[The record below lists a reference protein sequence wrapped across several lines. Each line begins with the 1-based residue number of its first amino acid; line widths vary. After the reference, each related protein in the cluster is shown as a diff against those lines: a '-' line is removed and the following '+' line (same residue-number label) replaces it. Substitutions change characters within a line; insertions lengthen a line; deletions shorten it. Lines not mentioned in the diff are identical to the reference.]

1 MVEGLE
7 MTCFQIISNVGAARS
22 SYIEGIQKAKAGDFD
37 GARKCIEEGQKLFL
51 VGHEAHFELI
61 QKEAPVSYTHL
72 DVYKRQ
78 DNGQRAGAQG
88 LCQSH
93 GCQGIDGLTGL
104 GDYDHQCAFIYKG
117 ILISKF

>member
-61 QKEAPVSYTHL
+61 QKEA
-72 DVYKRQ
+72 
-78 DNGQRAGAQG
+78 QG
-88 LCQSH
+88 VEVQA
-93 GCQGIDGLTGL
+93 TGL
-104 GDYDHQCAFIYKG
+104 RAARTRHLPRWRPAGRRTW
-117 ILISKF
+117 